1 VHPAAIA
8 DLITRLEDL
17 AVLMWFERPIAA
29 DDEHRLVLDIASM
42 RALEAAAALG
52 TLAERLAIGVAAQ
65 ARLSWSLERLSC
77 RGLRRRVP

>member
-1 VHPAAIA
+1 MCWTVHPAAIA

-42 RALEAAAALG
+42 RLW
-52 TLAERLAIGVAAQ
+52 R
-65 ARLSWSLERLSC
+65 
-77 RGLRRRVP
+77 LRRRLGHLRSGLP